1 MPMKKWFSILAILA
15 VAGAVFAQQFA
26 GKAEVVKKMQFPA
39 HSMSKTPTDTCGL
52 SDNFV
57 PKFSPS
63 GQAYL
68 YGYQG
73 GGYVFGNNKDHVDVC
88 AQGYVY
94 SGSVGIEAC
103 AFLFGAKYQN
113 NANTPITIKAYK
125 LDGQAQNQN
134 NTTTTGPGTL
144 LGQTTIT
151 MSQVD
156 TTWPNL
162 TIATFPTVLGVY
174 GDFCVAA
181 DFSQLTPAGD
191 TAGLVCD
198 KNGDANQ
205 LDYAFHQYQG
215 TWYVTDYVFGGLDV
229 DIAIFPIVD
238 RNYVG
243 MNDQNSFYGIR
254 SNSYPNPAKDNMTI
268 EYALDNSTH
277 VTVEIFDVNGKL
289 IREYKQGKQDAGKYS
304 LNVNV
309 SNLQSGKYYFS
320 IKANGTRLMKSFV
333 VE

>member
-1 MPMKKWFSILAILA
+1 MKKWLSVVVILA
-15 VAGAVFAQQFA
+15 VASAVFAQQFA

-39 HSMSKTPTDTCGL
+39 HSNSKTPTDTCGF
-52 SDNFV
+52 SDYFV
-57 PKFSPS
+57 PKFAPS
-63 GQAYL
+63 QQVFL
-68 YGYQG
+68 YSYTG
-73 GGYVFGNNKDHVDVC
+73 GGYVFGNNKDHLDVC
-88 AQGYVY
+88 AQGYMY
-94 SGSVGIEAC
+94 NGSVGIEAC

-134 NTTTTGPGTL
+134 GPTTGPGTL

-181 DFSQLTPAGD
+181 DFSQLSPAGD
-191 TAGLVCD
+191 TVGLVCD

-215 TWYVTDYVFGGLDV
+215 TWYVTDYAFGGLDV
-229 DIAIFPIVD
+229 DVAIFPIVD

-277 VTVEIFDVNGKL
+277 VTVEIFDANGKL